1 MLEEGSLDCLE
12 ILGWGC
18 SSVIE
23 LFPSIHEVPDSISIP
38 PKQKGEKEKEIGV
51 VWEERD
57 ETQNI

>member
-1 MLEEGSLDCLE
+1 
-12 ILGWGC
+12 
-18 SSVIE
+18 VIE